1 MSDLH
6 LFWCYLRWW
15 VLVLCTENRD
25 NQLLPSCLIQNLL
38 LVYLFYIFED
48 FLPPPFFFSNA
59 IINIYIFSVILDSR
73 HFLDPYEFSA
83 PVVPGNKLY
92 CQNKEH
98 DNATY
103 LVGTLKIIAVIWSIH
118 LFSLTQPVTCT
129 SSQGCGTGL
138 PDLLGRAADSQ
149 PANGVALLLWLLT
162 HLQLGADPWP
172 CRHQAAGTVPCPDT
186 SLRV

>member
-1 MSDLH
+1 MLSKMMSSCPMHREQRQSATPFLFDPEFASDLPFLH
-6 LFWCYLRWW
+6 IWR
-15 VLVLCTENRD
+15 
-25 NQLLPSCLIQNLL
+25 LPA
-38 LVYLFYIFED
+38 
-48 FLPPPFFFSNA
+48 PPLFFSNA